1 MKKTIIGAL
10 VCAAALTA
18 NAQSGTNSPY
28 SQFGLGVL
36 SDRSQGFNRG
46 MNGLGLGLR
55 FSNQVNTLNPASYSA
70 VDSLTM
76 IFDAGLSGQVT
87 NFKEVYAD
95 GTSKKI
101 NANNSDFEYVVG
113 SFRLMPKLGFSFGI
127 LPFTNIGYN
136 YSGVSVVGTDSEG
149 QPTSKSTETHSGSG
163 GIHEAFVGAGWN
175 FYKGL
180 SVGANIGYLWGSYD
194 KSVTVENTD
203 GYVNSVMRTYS
214 AIVRSYNMDFGVQ
227 WEHRWSKNDV
237 TVVGLTYGLGHSLN
251 SDPELVTVI
260 SNPQTGVASY
270 DTIRVADGLHMP
282 SSLGLGVSWT
292 HKNSLTVGLDYTL
305 QKWGNCDIPELNAVT
320 GEYDKVGGLLKDRHK
335 LTLGTQWV
343 PNPMSRKFLKR
354 VNYRFGVSYNTP
366 YVKVNGKDGPK
377 EYSVSAGFGIPIVN
391 AWNNRSMLNISAQW
405 VRASAKDLVTE
416 NTFRIN
422 IGLTFNERW
431 FMKWKVE

>member
-1 MKKTIIGAL
+1 MKKTIIGAI
-10 VCAAALTA
+10 VCAAALTV

-36 SDRSQGFNRG
+36 SDQSQGGNRG
-46 MNGLGLGLR
+46 MDGLGLGLR
-55 FSNQVNTLNPASYSA
+55 FSSQVNTLNPASYSA

-76 IFDAGLSGQVT
+76 LFDAGLSGQVT

-113 SFRLMPKLGFSFGI
+113 LFRIMPKVGFSFGI

-136 YSGVSVVGTDSEG
+136 YSSSSVVGTDSEG
-149 QPTSKSTETHSGSG
+149 QPSSMSTESHSGSG
-163 GIHEAFVGAGWN
+163 GIHEAFIGAGWN

-180 SVGANIGYLWGSYD
+180 SIGANIGYLWGSYD
-194 KSVTVENTD
+194 KSVSVVNSD
-203 GYVNSVMRTYS
+203 GYVNSVQRNYS
-214 AIVRSYNMDFGVQ
+214 AIVRNYKLDFGLQ
-227 WEHRWSKNDV
+227 WEHRWGKKDV
-237 TVVGLTYGLGHSLN
+237 TVLGLTYGLGHSLN
-251 SDPELVTVI
+251 SDPELVTTI

-270 DTIRVADGLHMP
+270 DTIRVADGLHIP
-282 SSLGLGVSWT
+282 SSLGVGVSWT
-292 HKNSLTVGLDYTL
+292 HNNSLTVGLDYTM
-305 QKWGNCDIPELNAVT
+305 QKWGSCDIPELNAVT
-320 GEYDKVGGLLKDRHK
+320 GEYKTVGGLLKDRHK

-343 PNPMSRKFLKR
+343 PNAMSRKFLNR

-366 YVKVNGKDGPK
+366 YIKVNGQDGPK

-391 AWNNRSMLNISAQW
+391 GWNNRSMFNISAQW
-405 VRASAKDLVTE
+405 VKASAKDLITE

-422 IGLTFNERW
+422 IGLTFTEDW
-431 FMKWKVE
+431 FMKWKVK